1 MSDLKVDFA
10 ALSIAAADI
19 RAGAG
24 KLEATL
30 ADMDAALQPLRASW
44 TGEAAA
50 SYEAS
55 KARWTAALTD
65 MKALLAEIGRA
76 VDASGQDYQSTE
88 RTNASRW

>member
-10 ALSIAAADI
+10 ALSVAAGDI
-19 RAGAG
+19 KTGAG

-30 ADMDAALQPLRASW
+30 AEMDAALQPLRANW

-65 MKALLAEIGRA
+65 MKALLGEIGRA
-76 VDASGQDYQSTE
+76 VEASGQDYQSTE
-88 RTNASRW
+88 KSNAARW

>member
-10 ALSIAAADI
+10 ALSVAAADI
-19 RAGAG
+19 KTGAG

-65 MKALLAEIGRA
+65 MKALLNEIGRA
-76 VDASGQDYQSTE
+76 VESSGQDYQSTE
-88 RTNASRW
+88 RGNAARW